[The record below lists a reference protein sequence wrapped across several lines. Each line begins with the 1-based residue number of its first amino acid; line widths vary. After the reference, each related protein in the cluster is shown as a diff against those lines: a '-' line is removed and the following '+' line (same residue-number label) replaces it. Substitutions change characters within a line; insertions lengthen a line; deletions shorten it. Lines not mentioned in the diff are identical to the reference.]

1 LARQKEILLRNKFN
15 LKYRGN
21 IEAAKMEIMENKV
34 YLSYILLGLLYFIS
48 KVIFYICGFVYFRGV
63 ILGLI
68 AAILTILVGIF
79 AFREY
84 KRSDKTIAHT
94 LAILLP
100 FIIIP
105 LTPIIM
111 VRNLGSEIFQIEKLT
126 ILFIFELIAILQ
138 IILAILLFKK
148 MKQREI

>member
-1 LARQKEILLRNKFN
+1 MKIP
-15 LKYRGN
+15 
-21 IEAAKMEIMENKV
+21 ENKI
-34 YLSYILLGLLYFIS
+34 YFSYILLGLLYFIS

-68 AAILTILVGIF
+68 ATILTALAGIL

-84 KRSDKTIAHT
+84 EKTDRAIAHT
-94 LAILLP
+94 VAILVPL
-100 FIIIP
+100 IIIP

-111 VRNLGSEIFQIEKLT
+111 VYNLGSEIFQIEKLT

-138 IILAILLFKK
+138 VILGISIFKNL
-148 MKQREI
+148 KQRKNEL